1 MSDNTNQ
8 ERESR
13 LSRRTFLAGAAAGT
27 ALSLSSVPVIAQQDG
42 DLCSQEGV
50 DCGVVAT
57 GADGMVVSVSP
68 EASEIG
74 ARVLRDGGN
83 AIDAAIA
90 VQFALN
96 VAQPHTSGI
105 GGGGFMLYY
114 DNETNEVEVVNSR
127 ERAPA
132 GATPDMFL
140 EDGEPIPFDERH
152 THGNA
157 VGVPGTAS
165 GLELASTCYGSCPIE
180 ELIDPAIDLAANG
193 VPVSG
198 YLADQIVE
206 QEWKLNDAAREV
218 FVPDGEPLEEGESLV
233 QPDLARTLELL
244 RDQGIREVYEGEI
257 ADAIAGTVQDA
268 GGSMTVDDLA
278 RYEATLDEP
287 VQGSYRGY
295 DIYSMSPPSSGG
307 LTVIQI
313 LNLLERFELGEN
325 YDVRAGTKYH
335 LLAEAM
341 RLAYADRGEYMGDP
355 EFVDVPSEGLL
366 DPSYVAQRSELIS
379 PDALNEDP
387 QPGNPWAYQRGEAPS
402 ASRPTERAV
411 GQTTH
416 FTVADGEGNLVS
428 YTTTIEQSFGS
439 GLMVPGYG
447 VMLNNELT
455 DFDAEPGGANQ
466 VQPNKRPLSSMSPTI
481 MADDGEPFLTVG
493 SPGGPTIITSVVQAI
508 LHHVEYGLDLIDAI
522 DEPSIYA
529 PESPEITLWEEGI
542 PEGAREEAADLGNE
556 WGESIPIGNV
566 NMLRANA
573 VYEGAA
579 DQVREGL
586 SVGIDETAD

>member
-1 MSDNTNQ
+1 MSDNTN
-8 ERESR
+8 RSGGSK
-13 LSRRTFLAGAAAGT
+13 LSRRGFLAGAAAST
-27 ALSLSSVPVIAQQDG
+27 ALGLSASTAVAQRHG
-42 DLCSQEGV
+42 DLCSQAGV
-50 DCGVVAT
+50 DCGTVVT

-68 EASEIG
+68 EASEVG

-114 DNETNEVEVVNSR
+114 DADADEVEVVNSR

-152 THGNA
+152 THGDA

-165 GLELASTCYGSCPIE
+165 GLRRAAACYGSRPIE

-198 YLADQIVE
+198 YLAEQLVE
-206 QEWKLNDAAREV
+206 NEWKLNDAAREV
-218 FVPDGEPLEEGESLV
+218 FVPGGEPLEEGDSLV
-233 QPDLARTLELL
+233 QPDLARTLELV
-244 RDQGIREVYEGEI
+244 RDRGIREIYEGEI
-257 ADAIAGTVQDA
+257 AEAIADTVQDA
-268 GGSMTVDDLA
+268 GGSMTVEDLA

-287 VQGSYRGY
+287 VRGSYRGY
-295 DIYSMSPPSSGG
+295 DVYSMSPPSSGG

-313 LNLLERFELGEN
+313 LNLLEPFELGEN

-355 EFVDVPSEGLL
+355 EFVKVPSEGLL
-366 DPSYVAQRSELIS
+366 DPAYVAQRRELID
-379 PDALNEDP
+379 PDELNSDP
-387 QPGNPWAYQRGEAPS
+387 QPGNPWAYQSGEAPS
-402 ASRPTERAV
+402 SSRPTERAP

-416 FTVADGEGNLVS
+416 FTVADAEGNLVS
-428 YTTTIEQSFGS
+428 YTTTIEQTFGS
-439 GLMVPGYG
+439 GLMVPEYG
-447 VMLNNELT
+447 IMLNNELT

-481 MADDGEPFLTVG
+481 MAEDGEPFLTVG

-508 LHHVEYGLDLIDAI
+508 LHHVEYGLELIDAI

-529 PESPEITLWEEGI
+529 PESPEIARWEEGI
-542 PEGAREEAADLGNE
+542 PEEARDEAAELGNE
-556 WGESIPIGNV
+556 WVESVPIGNV
-566 NMLRANA
+566 NMLRAND

>member
-8 ERESR
+8 ERRSS

-27 ALSLSSVPVIAQQDG
+27 ALSLSSVPAIAQQDG

-68 EASEIG
+68 EASEVG
-74 ARVLRDGGN
+74 ARVLREGGN
-83 AIDAAIA
+83 AVDAAIA

-114 DNETNEVEVVNSR
+114 DNATNEVDVVNSR

-140 EDGEPIPFDERH
+140 DGGEPIPFDERH
-152 THGNA
+152 THGDA

-165 GLELASTCYGSCPIE
+165 GLRRAAACYGSMPIE
-180 ELIDPAIDLAANG
+180 ELIDPAIDLAADG
-193 VPVSG
+193 VPVSS
-198 YLADQIVE
+198 YLAEQLVE
-206 QEWKLNDAAREV
+206 REWKLNDAAREV
-218 FVPDGEPLEEGESLV
+218 FVPGGELLEEGDSLV

-244 RDQGIREVYEGEI
+244 RDRGIREFYEGEI
-257 ADAIAGTVQDA
+257 ADAIAETVQDA

-295 DIYSMSPPSSGG
+295 DVYSMSPPSSGG

-313 LNLLERFELGEN
+313 LNLLEPFELGEN
-325 YDVRAGTKYH
+325 YDVREGTKYH

-355 EFVDVPSEGLL
+355 EFVEVPSEGLL
-366 DPSYVAQRSELIS
+366 DPSYVAGRRELIS

-387 QPGNPWAYQRGEAPS
+387 QPGNPWPYQRGEAPS

-428 YTTTIEQSFGS
+428 YTTTIEQPFGS
-439 GLMVPGYG
+439 GVMVPDYG
-447 VMLNNELT
+447 IMLNNELT

-481 MADDGEPFLTVG
+481 VAEGDEPFLTVG

-508 LHHVEYGLDLIDAI
+508 LHHVEYGLELIEAI

-529 PESPEITLWEEGI
+529 PESPEITRWEEGI
-542 PEGAREEAADLGNE
+542 PEDARDEAADLGNE
-556 WGESIPIGNV
+556 WVENVPIGNV
-566 NMLRANA
+566 NMLRAND

-579 DQVREGL
+579 DQVREGMA
-586 SVGIDETAD
+586 VGIDETAD

>member
-1 MSDNTNQ
+1 MSDNTN
-8 ERESR
+8 RSGGSK
-13 LSRRTFLAGAAAGT
+13 LSRRGFLVGAAAST
-27 ALSLSSVPVIAQQDG
+27 ALGLSASTAIAQQHE
-42 DLCSQEGV
+42 DLCSQAGV
-50 DCGVVAT
+50 DCGAVAT

-68 EASEIG
+68 EASEVG

-114 DNETNEVEVVNSR
+114 DADADEVEVVNSR

-140 EDGEPIPFDERH
+140 EGGEPIPFDERH

-165 GLELASTCYGSCPIE
+165 GLRRAAACYGSRPIE

-198 YLADQIVE
+198 YLADRIVE
-206 QEWKLNDAAREV
+206 DEWKLNGAAREV
-218 FVPDGEPLEEGESLV
+218 FVPDGEPLEEGDPLV
-233 QPDLARTLELL
+233 QPDLARTLELV
-244 RDQGIREVYEGEI
+244 RDRGIREVYEGEI
-257 ADAIAGTVQDA
+257 AEAIADTVQDA
-268 GGSMTVDDLA
+268 GGSMTVEDLS

-295 DIYSMSPPSSGG
+295 DVYSMSPPSSGG

-313 LNLLERFELGEN
+313 LNLLEPFELGEN
-325 YDVRAGTKYH
+325 YDARDGTKYH

-355 EFVDVPSEGLL
+355 EFVEVPSKGLL
-366 DPSYVAQRSELIS
+366 DPAYVAQRRELIS
-379 PDALNEDP
+379 PDELNPDP
-387 QPGNPWAYQRGEAPS
+387 QPGNPWAYQSGEAPS

-416 FTVADGEGNLVS
+416 FTVADAEGNLVS

-439 GLMVPGYG
+439 GIMVPGYG
-447 VMLNNELT
+447 IMLNNELT

-481 MADDGEPFLTVG
+481 MAEGGEPFLTVG

-529 PESPEITLWEEGI
+529 PESPEITRWEEGI
-542 PEGAREEAADLGNE
+542 PEEAREEAAELGNE
-556 WGESIPIGNV
+556 WVESVPIGNV
-566 NMLRANA
+566 NMLRAND

-586 SVGIDETAD
+586 SVGIEETAD